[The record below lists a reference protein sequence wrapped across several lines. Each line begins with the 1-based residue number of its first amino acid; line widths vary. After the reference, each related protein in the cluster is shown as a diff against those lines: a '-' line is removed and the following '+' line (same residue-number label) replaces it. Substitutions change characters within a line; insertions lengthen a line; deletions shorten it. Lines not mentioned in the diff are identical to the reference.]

1 MAPKKKNTLSLCAQS
16 IVVTLISLILATTA
30 LHELSS
36 ILDFKPSTQGNDFQI
51 SDIYNNV
58 ADSRSIH
65 TLSNDVTVI
74 ALDGCNR
81 DEIATLVSDIR
92 SLKPTAMGLDVL
104 FIWEYEGDER
114 LISAL
119 DSCSNL
125 VLPVEVSDTADSLR
139 GSYFYPQLEN
149 AHFGAINLDSYSL
162 SQSVRSFW
170 PQLSYGDK
178 VVNSF
183 GSELV
188 SISAPDKYNE
198 LLSRSKE
205 SETISY
211 PSIEFPV
218 LNYKDILDSPEQF
231 IDDIQDKVIL
241 MGDLNDGSDYHVTP
255 VNVGTP
261 GVMIHAYIIDTILNS
276 KYITSTPVWLS
287 WAIAFFVCLLFV
299 AINFFIGEVSSNLG
313 NLVMRILQVVCIYLF
328 FALGCKVF
336 VTRLHYIDFAPTLL
350 MIGLGLFAYDLW
362 MGMIALFEMLFKR
375 KK

>member
-81 DEIATLVSDIR
+81 DEIATLVSNIR
-92 SLKPTAMGLDVL
+92 SLKPAAMGLDVL

-125 VLPVEVSDTADSLR
+125 VLPVEVSDAADSLR
-139 GSYFYPQLEN
+139 GSYFYPQLKN

-170 PQLSYGDK
+170 PQLRYGDK

-261 GVMIHAYIIDTILNS
+261 GVLIHAYIIDTILNS

-287 WAIAFFVCLLFV
+287 WAIAFLVCLIFV